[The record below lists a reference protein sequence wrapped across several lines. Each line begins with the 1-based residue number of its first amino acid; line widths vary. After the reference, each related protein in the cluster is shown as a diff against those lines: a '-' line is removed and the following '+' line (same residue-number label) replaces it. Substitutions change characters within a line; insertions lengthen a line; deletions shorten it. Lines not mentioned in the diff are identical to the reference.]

1 MASKS
6 SQKESLENELKKTGV
21 AKEEEH
27 RNNVLQMPPQASTI
41 LAPSMQAAKQE
52 GKKSLPASGNQLGK
66 PKFPSNL
73 RQRRNWLASRQL
85 MRLIAKAML
94 LWIFLS
100 EMLCFARRNTV

>member
-41 LAPSMQAAKQE
+41 LAPSMQAAVEPTLRDESTAKQE

-73 RQRRNWLASRQL
+73 RQRRN
-85 MRLIAKAML
+85 
-94 LWIFLS
+94 
-100 EMLCFARRNTV
+100 